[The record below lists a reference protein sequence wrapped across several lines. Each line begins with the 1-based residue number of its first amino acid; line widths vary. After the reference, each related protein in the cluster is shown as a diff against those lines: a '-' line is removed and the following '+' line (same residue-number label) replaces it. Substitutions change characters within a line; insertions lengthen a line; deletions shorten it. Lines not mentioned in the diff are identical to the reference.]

1 MCLDLRTTTSS
12 LITEANVH
20 ISLGSLPSLA
30 SAALVDLTALFP
42 EKMTTEP
49 LCDVQGDRW
58 LWFYSRSL
66 YFTSCLLKLP
76 FKSCSSPDERSPESS
91 HQFSDL
97 LLHTTPK
104 IIVVPNLFGIRLQ
117 SLTTKDVHS

>member
-12 LITEANVH
+12 LITEAHVH

-49 LCDVQGDRW
+49 LCDVQGDSW
-58 LWFYSRSL
+58 LLAQFMIAP
-66 YFTSCLLKLP
+66 LP
-76 FKSCSSPDERSPESS
+76 
-91 HQFSDL
+91 
-97 LLHTTPK
+97 
-104 IIVVPNLFGIRLQ
+104 
-117 SLTTKDVHS
+117 